1 MIDFDQ
7 EVNNDG
13 EVFTIGPFVDWKITE
28 LIGLYAGIAWN
39 DRDYDTGALTDGPA
53 FGNDEDPSDY
63 TWMVRLSHTANEVF
77 NRQLEWY
84 RSISVGSTAN
94 FNEVD
99 GARYTLAY
107 NITPRIRIDGAVGY
121 EENASSGG
129 LINDDFDRWIY
140 GLSTELVLG
149 PRLTAD
155 VGYRYID
162 KNSDAKF
169 QSYEQNQ
176 FRIFFKYDF

>member
-1 MIDFDQ
+1 
-7 EVNNDG
+7 
-13 EVFTIGPFVDWKITE
+13 
-28 LIGLYAGIAWN
+28 
-39 DRDYDTGALTDGPA
+39 
-53 FGNDEDPSDY
+53 
-63 TWMVRLSHTANEVF
+63 
-77 NRQLEWY
+77 
-84 RSISVGSTAN
+84 
-94 FNEVD
+94 
-99 GARYTLAY
+99 
-107 NITPRIRIDGAVGY
+107 VGY